1 MTLLPVSCAR
11 ADTYVQESGDAR
23 VLSHRPTPSHADLV
37 GPSPV
42 RLDGVEPTTLCG
54 NLNIS
59 LIWPSNARYSEPV
72 LNISRNGFIIIT
84 RIQNRHA
91 QRLDIDQTMR
101 YPHTPRGDTH
111 HRHIRTPGSRTQLN
125 TTKSPRRPPRP
136 SSRQPAP
143 RRAPRTTRST
153 PHATGTGVGYQ
164 PTGAATTTPRQHKKA
179 TPSYTDP
186 RDIIRPPV
194 HTSISAQ
201 QPPQMASTQGVAH
214 AVPER
219 HRLQQQIIIMDCATV
234 CSRNPASVATSTS
247 NAALGRCRTSCGSG
261 GSSAPRS
268 GRRPSGCYAS

>member
-84 RIQNRHA
+84 RIQNRRA

-143 RRAPRTTRST
+143 RRAPRTTRLT
-153 PHATGTGVGYQ
+153 PPCNRNRSRIPANRGSDDNATATQKGDPFIHQ
-164 PTGAATTTPRQHKKA
+164 PKGHHPPACPHQHTRTTTA
-179 TPSYTDP
+179 ADGFYT
-186 RDIIRPPV
+186 
-194 HTSISAQ
+194 
-201 QPPQMASTQGVAH
+201 
-214 AVPER
+214 
-219 HRLQQQIIIMDCATV
+219 
-234 CSRNPASVATSTS
+234 
-247 NAALGRCRTSCGSG
+247 RCRTRRTGTSPPPAADHHHGLCNRLQPK
-261 GSSAPRS
+261 PRICCNKRPQ
-268 GRRPSGCYAS
+268 RRPRAMSDIMRIWR

>member
-1 MTLLPVSCAR
+1 MCVSHAAPRCSRSNAQRQTGWIMTLLPVSCAR

-84 RIQNRHA
+84 RIQNRRA

-125 TTKSPRRPPRP
+125 TTKSPRRPP
-136 SSRQPAP
+136 PAELAAA
-143 RRAPRTTRST
+143 RSQARAAYDALDT
-153 PHATGTGVGYQ
+153 PM
-164 PTGAATTTPRQHKKA
+164 
-179 TPSYTDP
+179 
-186 RDIIRPPV
+186 
-194 HTSISAQ
+194 Q
-201 QPPQMASTQGVAH
+201 QEQ
-214 AVPER
+214 E
-219 HRLQQQIIIMDCATV
+219 
-234 CSRNPASVATSTS
+234 
-247 NAALGRCRTSCGSG
+247 
-261 GSSAPRS
+261 
-268 GRRPSGCYAS
+268 